1 MLGAQQTNSVT
12 VPGHP
17 SRSFEL
23 WQLDLPPDG
32 ESFVQT
38 AIMQGKPESLGDQIT
53 TGCTSA
59 IPTGP
64 LQISNPENELGLS
77 ES

>member
-17 SRSFEL
+17 SRSIEL

-38 AIMQGKPESLGDQIT
+38 AIMQGKPESLRDQIT

-64 LQISNPENELGLS
+64 LQLAALKTS
-77 ES
+77 